1 MMENAYNAI
10 PAPEEPEASRV
21 TPVKGD
27 DKAEFKKKS
36 FIVRLAEAF
45 IEDDISNIK
54 HHVIHDV
61 VIPSIKNAINDSV
74 RDGIHMLL
82 FKSTTPPSQT
92 NGYTYTEYSS
102 PTKWSS
108 GPNAGYVNK
117 PQQTTTVRQSYMNI
131 TRGTKAAADETLNE
145 LRACAARYGSAR
157 VADLYGLCDLPSEYT
172 DNSWGWTAGMLNP
185 PFAEVVS
192 VAGGRWWIKVPKAI
206 ALSRS

>member
-1 MMENAYNAI
+1 MENAYNA
-10 PAPEEPEASRV
+10 PEKPEETRV

-27 DKAEFKKKS
+27 DKVEFKKKS
-36 FIVRLAEAF
+36 FFARLLEAF

-54 HHVIHDV
+54 HHIAHDV
-61 VIPSIKNAINDSV
+61 IIPSIKNAINDSV

-82 FKSTTPPSQT
+82 FKSTVPPSQS
-92 NGYTYTEYSS
+92 NGGSYTAYNS
-102 PTKWSS
+102 PAKWSS
-108 GPNAGYVNK
+108 GPNAGYVN
-117 PQQTTTVRQSYMNI
+117 QVAQNQNVRQNYMNI

-157 VADLYGLCDLPSEYT
+157 VADLYGLCDIPSEYT
-172 DNSWGWTAGMLNP
+172 DNSWGWTPGMLNP
-185 PFAEVVS
+185 PFAEVVA